1 MAHPGPSRPRAPDI
15 PIHPRPRM
23 APAPVKI
30 LRGAAEQEKIR
41 LGKRRTNVG
50 RPREFDPA
58 IIAESGFLLANSDVV
73 DKKRLFKF
81 FGIKPES
88 RAGIF
93 PTYNFL
99 DERLPQFFCP
109 TIATFRDNVLRI
121 LPCLGVQ
128 GTRNQMLVW
137 DETVSAETWDLMYG
151 LVADKTVRGMKNH
164 VSRKFDGSRLQRSA
178 VAPLID
184 TDRGPPL
191 LYCRRG
197 RLFPSP
203 PFHSS
208 EQACIIG
215 GAWKPEPAED
225 RSILDPDELKDNELQ
240 RSDLAKLS
248 ITYGIKRT
256 DMRNGL
262 MSAGTYPRPQAS
274 GIRPENIYTRG
285 PRARDGPGQ
294 GGPGPGPGPHRA
306 RPGPRGPPG
315 PDPGPWPHHA
325 ISCPIGPWAPGLNGP
340 EHA

>member
-1 MAHPGPSRPRAPDI
+1 
-15 PIHPRPRM
+15 
-23 APAPVKI
+23 
-30 LRGAAEQEKIR
+30 
-41 LGKRRTNVG
+41 
-50 RPREFDPA
+50 
-58 IIAESGFLLANSDVV
+58 
-73 DKKRLFKF
+73 
-81 FGIKPES
+81 
-88 RAGIF
+88 
-93 PTYNFL
+93 
-99 DERLPQFFCP
+99 
-109 TIATFRDNVLRI
+109 
-121 LPCLGVQ
+121 
-128 GTRNQMLVW
+128 MLVW

-274 GIRPENIYTRG
+274 GIRP
-285 PRARDGPGQ
+285 DVD
-294 GGPGPGPGPHRA
+294 PGPGMARARGDRARAPGPIGPVQDPGA
-306 RPGPRGPPG
+306 RPCPPG